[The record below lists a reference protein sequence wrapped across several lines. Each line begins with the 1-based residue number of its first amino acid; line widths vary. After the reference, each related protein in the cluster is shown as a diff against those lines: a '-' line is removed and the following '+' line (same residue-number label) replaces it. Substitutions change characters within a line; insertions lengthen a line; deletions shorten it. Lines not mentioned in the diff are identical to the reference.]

1 MLCSVKSRNTAAACR
16 AHAVDLDESRRRLR
30 IANACTS
37 PDSASSRT
45 SSARPAPPSPP
56 DAMRHAPAARVQNQI
71 KQKKRCGVV
80 VTKLGRSLNVNVLRL
95 LETEPPP
102 ELACVHA
109 CKLFRRERP
118 LRVGDLVLLLLGS
131 CTCGCARDSLTS
143 QHPEAGACPRIDVK
157 RGRGAQATRPWTN
170 AGSWYQPAVLEPAN
184 ANAKITRDRDL
195 RTSVILEGCA
205 EGT

>member
-1 MLCSVKSRNTAAACR
+1 LLCSVKSRNTAAACR
-16 AHAVDLDESRRRLR
+16 AHTVDLGESRRRLR

-80 VTKLGRSLNVNVLRL
+80 VTKLGRSLNVLRL

-170 AGSWYQPAVLEPAN
+170 AGSWHQPAVLEPAN

-195 RTSVILEGCA
+195 RTSVI
-205 EGT
+205 